1 MSTFTR
7 KINYLTIWFLLGVFS
22 IGAHAVASEFY
33 KEVASSATPTDY
45 ETLISFSPPVG
56 AGTGRQTYIKF
67 VTDTAL
73 ADLNFRIE
81 PQNPGVNG
89 NRSPVDIQVL
99 GTGGADAVP
108 KSMAEDDA
116 LATTVV
122 NTMLAQEVTGTNV
135 ASGYK
140 MILVRLD
147 YADTYTFPALAET
160 WQLKVKETTNDREY
174 FGFAGET
181 DTEVTQP
188 RIEPLPPIAF
198 GEVQQ
203 EVSSKYAP
211 VMPVNVRNIG
221 TSTLTITGAPISSN
235 PTPIFFTVDVLAPQ
249 PLDPGGSMD
258 NVYDEDASD
267 GKTEKKG
274 IWVMASPGNLE
285 ERSSMLTLESAT
297 GDSEVVTLTAAGVN
311 LYAHILMDV
320 SASMGWHP
328 DGSST
333 VSDPDQDSR
342 LAKAKEA
349 GQEINNWIKDFSD
362 GRAYLGLSTF
372 PDSFTSADSD
382 IVVGIGRSQNTHQ
395 WILDAFGPQNL
406 NGLKHRNGTP
416 MDTGIIAAIGDMDAR
431 INDPLKPPSSAERP
445 DLKQAILLLS
455 DGGENPS
462 SNARGQLG
470 VLDSKDIL
478 MYTIGYGTG
487 NVSVDH
493 VLLKDLA
500 NGVTLNDGTKGAFFD
515 ANSLD
520 AFALKK
526 AFKNAVTD
534 WLGLRTIVDPE
545 GTIRRGTTKTHTV
558 CIDDSI
564 YGLTFS
570 VDWDRH
576 VSGGVQLTLTSPT
589 GEVITPQS
597 SDISYYDSDSFAMY
611 IIRGKRLRGGQ
622 GAGEWTMKLTGGNG
636 IPVSADT
643 HYSYNVHAQS
653 PVITQ
658 PKFSFESLGTA
669 MEFLFELQ
677 MAHLASDRLNNLK
690 VTVDIDA
697 PAESLESYLVK
708 DPLVRQLLFDSPV
721 MTSGN
726 ANAQSTTEA
735 YKPHTGKVVPK
746 IIMGETASSR
756 QRMAYAL
763 AHFADKPFTNKRA
776 TQSVELY
783 DDGTHGDRVA
793 HDGIFSAKSPTI
805 QYDGIYKWSFKV
817 ESIKPGR
824 KACVNREFVVCK
836 YADVALSSMMMA
848 SQLRSAEVTQQE
860 ILDPGIWEHLKEKVP
875 AGYQRKA
882 VVFTPK
888 DAIGNSWGMG
898 RAKQVA
904 FSVENATTLGPV
916 ADNLDGSYVQV
927 IQFKAGDSPKVRVN
941 AGGLVSEPVTVVP
954 PTPPYRWLI
963 WLVIALVIIVIV
975 YLVRRRNA

>member
-33 KEVASSATPTDY
+33 KEVAASATPTDY
-45 ETLISFSPPVG
+45 ESLISFSPPIG

-89 NRSPVDIQVL
+89 NRSPVNIQVL
-99 GTGGADAVP
+99 GTGGADAIP

-116 LATTVV
+116 LATSVV
-122 NTMLAQEVTGTNV
+122 DTMLAQEVTGTNV
-135 ASGYK
+135 AGGYK
-140 MILVRLD
+140 MIVVRLD

-181 DTEVTQP
+181 DAEVTQP
-188 RIEPLPPIAF
+188 RIETLPPIAF
-198 GEVQQ
+198 GDVQQ
-203 EVSSKYAP
+203 GVSSDYAP

-221 TSTLTITGAPISSN
+221 TSTLTITGAPISGN
-235 PTPIFFTVDVLAPQ
+235 PTPIFFTVDVFAPQ

-267 GKTEKKG
+267 GVTEKKG
-274 IWVMASPGNLE
+274 IWIMASPGNLA
-285 ERSSMLTLESAT
+285 ERNSTLTLQSAT
-297 GDSEVVTLTAAGVN
+297 DSETVTLSAAGVN

-320 SASMGWHP
+320 SGSMGWHP
-328 DGSST
+328 DGSSP

-349 GQEINNWIKDFSD
+349 GKEVNNWIKEFSD

-372 PDSFTSADSD
+372 PDSFTTADSD
-382 IVVGIGRSQNTHQ
+382 IVVGIDTSQNTHPSIQ
-395 WILDAFGPQNL
+395 VAFGPQNL
-406 NGLKHRNGTP
+406 NGLKDRNGTP
-416 MDTGIIAAIGDMDAR
+416 MDTGIITAMGDMDAR
-431 INDPLKPPSSAERP
+431 INDPTKSPSSAERP

-455 DGGENPS
+455 DGGETS
-462 SNARGQLG
+462 GNARGQLG
-470 VLDSKDIL
+470 ALDSKDIL

-487 NVSVDH
+487 NLSVDH
-493 VLLKDLA
+493 VLLQDLA
-500 NGVTLNDGTKGAFFD
+500 NGVTLDDGTKGAFFD

-520 AFALKK
+520 AFALKN

-545 GTIRRGTTKTHTV
+545 GTIRRGTTETHTA
-558 CIDDSI
+558 CIDDSV

-576 VSGGVQLTLTSPT
+576 VLLGVQLTLTSPT

-597 SDISYYDSDSFAMY
+597 SDISYYNSDSFAMY

-636 IPVSADT
+636 IPASADT
-643 HYSYNVHAQS
+643 HYSYNVLAQS
-653 PVITQ
+653 PVITK
-658 PKFSFESLGTA
+658 PKFGFESLGTA
-669 MEFLFELQ
+669 TEFLFELQ
-677 MAHLASDRLNNLK
+677 MVHLASDRLNNLK

-697 PAESLESYLVK
+697 PAESLESYLVN
-708 DPLVRQLLFDSPV
+708 DPSVRPLLFDSPV

-726 ANAQSTTEA
+726 ANAQSTGEA
-735 YKPHTGKVVPK
+735 YKPHTTAKIVPK
-746 IIMGETASSR
+746 IIMGEPATLR

-763 AHFADKPFTNKRA
+763 AHFADKPFANKRA
-776 TQSVELY
+776 TQSLELY

-805 QYDGIYKWSFKV
+805 KYDGIYKWYFKV

-824 KACVNREFVVCK
+824 KACVNREFVVWK
-836 YADVALSSMMMA
+836 YADVALSSVMMA

-875 AGYQRKA
+875 SGYQRKA

-904 FSVENATTLGPV
+904 FSVEDATTLGPV
-916 ADNLDGSYVQV
+916 EDNLDGSYVQV

-941 AGGLVSEPVTVVP
+941 AGGVVSEPVTVVP
-954 PTPPYRWLI
+954 PTPPYWWLI
-963 WLVIALVIIVIV
+963 WLVIVLVIIVIV